1 MQQFI
6 GERGKPNDLTR
17 TLRMTYVYGATLRGT
32 TAYVREY
39 AENEMKLKWPDEQ
52 RSYRYA
58 QYLATKLFEGIAR
71 TVPAAEYAMM
81 WLRNVAKTQ
90 PRGKRM
96 EWTTPTGFVV
106 QHDYQQYHEKKV
118 FLRSCGVTSVMVSQ
132 PTDDTN
138 PMQMQNAIAPNFVH
152 ALDASH
158 LTLTALKMNAE
169 GLDMVGIHDSF
180 GTHACDVDRMHG
192 HIRTAFVEL
201 YKGRNILGEFLWD
214 VQSIGD
220 PPMRGTLELDEVLD
234 SEFFFC

>member
-1 MQQFI
+1 
-6 GERGKPNDLTR
+6 
-17 TLRMTYVYGATLRGT
+17 MTYVYGATLRGT
-32 TAYVREY
+32 TGFVREY
-39 AENEMKLKWPDEQ
+39 AETELKLKWPDELH
-52 RSYRYA
+52 SYKYA
-58 QYLATKLFEGIAR
+58 QYVAQKLFSGIAR

-81 WLRNVAKTQ
+81 WLRNVAKAQ

-106 QHDYQQYHEKKV
+106 QHDYQQYDEKKV
-118 FLRSCGVTSVMVSQ
+118 HLRSCGVTSIMVRHA
-132 PTDDTN
+132 TDDTN
-138 PMQMQNAIAPNFVH
+138 PLQMQNAIAPNFVH

-158 LTLTALKMNAE
+158 LTFTAIKMCEE

-180 GTHACDVDRMHG
+180 GTHPCDLDTLHTHLRV
-192 HIRTAFVEL
+192 AFVEL

-220 PPMRGTLELDEVLD
+220 PPMRGTLNLDEVLD